1 MASPFKFFRTYSS
14 GIMIV
19 MVILSMLL
27 FTMDGLFSDPGQNL
41 WLLGLLLGGAV
52 FGVAGI
58 GQGKWLQWGIGGAV
72 LGALLGLILP
82 SFTENGGLSTALGV
96 ISEDDMQE
104 MEMRRAI
111 ANRFLMQAT
120 EESFGAGTARFAP
133 LFGFNHRSNR
143 EDVVF
148 GRMMRAEAER
158 LGITV
163 DPTMVKEYLARCTS
177 DKLTKSS
184 YLKIRNSLNYE
195 GRPLSE
201 QKTNEILG
209 DEIKARMAWQMT
221 RPRTSTLPPS
231 PEVYWEYFRRLNVR
245 QQLNLAALDVTE
257 FVDDVGDPSEA
268 EVTELFTRFKTKFP
282 NEVEKGS
289 PGFRLPARARIAYVE
304 LDSDT
309 ARAGLEEITDEDIQT
324 YYDENKETP
333 LIRRPVL
340 PDLEP
345 ADESTEEAAKEE
357 AAKDDATKDDATK
370 DETEAKEEI
379 PAAIDDTAKSD
390 AAEASTPGETNS
402 DEPAP
407 AKTEAP
413 VAAEPETPAK
423 AESAASS
430 EAPAE
435 ESPPQ
440 DDGSCEP
447 FLADEDEADE
457 PVADEPATEDKTEVS
472 EPAKSSPADEEKRP
486 ENIPSKDDTPKA
498 PEIPEL
504 PKLDDVEATAPPEI
518 QYEYRTLDEEL
529 KKQIKESIEAE
540 RLREYVSVKMTA
552 AAGQMDLLARE
563 RSKVRFGLIEQDAD
577 KYDGFGDEQQ
587 EALKELRE
595 QMRPQE
601 NEWSE
606 ELKTYAKKNGLAY
619 SETPMISFS
628 QFLEEEDYPIAKA
641 TEANDNPM
649 LASQSASVAE
659 MVFQGFNYDEQNND
673 AQLFL
678 VRRAQ
683 RSSMNLEDGQSY
695 YAYWAIDFSVSH
707 IPEIDEDGVRDS
719 VVLAWKKIKARELVE
734 KRGEELAEKVRKS
747 LAAEGD
753 DEKGMAVVLKDE
765 TANGKDDGAA
775 LAVRVT
781 EPFSWLRTSSAS
793 PMSFQQQPASL
804 STIEFGDANGG
815 VLRKVGNEFM
825 SSVFEDM
832 KDEEVSVVANADLS
846 KYFVVHVTNRFPTP
860 EVGED
865 GLKERFATEGQ
876 QFGFRQ
882 SPIIGVMNRELGEPP
897 NFEWEKNVWRRY
909 DVDPDAEDE

>member
-58 GQGKWLQWGIGGAV
+58 SQGKWLQWGIGGAV

-82 SFTENGGLSTALGV
+82 SFTESGGLSTALGV
-96 ISEDDMQE
+96 ISEEDMQE
-104 MEMRRAI
+104 MELRRAI

-257 FVDDVGDPSEA
+257 FVDEVGDPSDA
-268 EVTELFTRFKTKFP
+268 DVSELFARFKTKFP

-289 PGFRLPARARIAYVE
+289 PGFRLPARARIAYLE

-309 ARAGLEEITDEDIQT
+309 ARAGLEEITDEDIQA

-340 PDLEP
+340 PDLES
-345 ADESTEEAAKEE
+345 A
-357 AAKDDATKDDATK
+357 
-370 DETEAKEEI
+370 DETEEETATDEAEAKEGV
-379 PAAIDDTAKSD
+379 PAAADGTPKSD
-390 AAEASTPGETNS
+390 AAEASSPEETTS
-402 DEPAP
+402 EEPAP
-407 AKTEAP
+407 EKTEKP
-413 VAAEPETPAK
+413 VAAEPEAPAK
-423 AESAASS
+423 AEAAASS

-447 FLADEDEADE
+447 FVADEDVANEDEAEEPEADE
-457 PVADEPATEDKTEVS
+457 PAADEPATEDNTEAP

-498 PEIPEL
+498 PEIPDL
-504 PKLDDVEATAPPEI
+504 PDLDDVEATALPEV
-518 QYEYRTLDEEL
+518 QYEYRTLDDEL
-529 KKQIKESIEAE
+529 KKQIRESIEAE
-540 RLREYVSVKMTA
+540 RLREYVSAKMDA

-577 KYDGFGDEQQ
+577 RYDGFGDEQQ
-587 EALKELRE
+587 EALKGLRD

-601 NEWSE
+601 DEWSE
-606 ELKTYAKKNGLAY
+606 QLKAYAKKNGLAY

-678 VRRAQ
+678 VRQAQ

-707 IPEIDEDGVRDS
+707 IPELDEDGVRDS
-719 VVLAWKKIKARELVE
+719 VVLAWKKIKARELAQ
-734 KRGEELAEKVRKS
+734 KRGEELAEKVRNS
-747 LAAEGD
+747 LATEGD

-765 TANGKDDGAA
+765 TANGTDDGAA

-804 STIEFGDANGG
+804 SPIEFGDANGG
-815 VLRKVGNEFM
+815 VLRKVGNDFM

-832 KDEEVSVVANADLS
+832 KDEDVSVVANADLS

-860 EVGED
+860 EIGED